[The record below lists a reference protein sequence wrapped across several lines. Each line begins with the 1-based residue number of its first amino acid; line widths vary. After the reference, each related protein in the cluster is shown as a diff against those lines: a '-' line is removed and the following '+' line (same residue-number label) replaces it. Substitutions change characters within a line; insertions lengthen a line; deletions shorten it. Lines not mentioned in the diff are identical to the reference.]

1 MERTINRQAGVT
13 LVELMI
19 SLLLGL
25 LIAIGLATLFSQN
38 KRSFYQNEDLARMME
53 DGRFALQELAR
64 DIGMAGFYAELASP
78 AWQVDSNLDG
88 APNCRRADA
97 VTANWANPGL
107 RVGVQ
112 DDGVPV
118 AATPFSVSWT
128 YALFPRGLDGF
139 SPEQGTLAVANNATA
154 ANATAEF
161 PCLASVANLQADS
174 DVVYTKRVAGA
185 PSNTLDGDRVYVARR
200 GPATGVL
207 ALGSTITASIPKTAG
222 DPLENDWEFQ
232 PKVYYVRNIPT
243 DINLDGTTD
252 LDVPTLCRM
261 VLNPGPVFEEDCIAQ
276 GIERFQIEWGVDSD
290 GDGDANAY
298 VSALD
303 ASLANAAVPDPNEVV
318 SARIHVLARSIRPDP
333 TYTNTKTYTFADL
346 PAYTPDDAFYR
357 RLFSTTVLVR
367 NVQGMNSLA
376 F

>member
-1 MERTINRQAGVT
+1 MMTRTINRQAGVT

-25 LIAIGLATLFSQN
+25 LIAIGLATLFAQN
-38 KRSFYQNEDLARMME
+38 KRSFYQNEDLARLME

-64 DIGMAGFYAELASP
+64 DIGMAGFYAELSSP
-78 AWQVDSNLDG
+78 SWQVDANLNG
-88 APNCRRADA
+88 AADCRAAAA
-97 VTANWANPGL
+97 VTTNWANPGL
-107 RVGVQ
+107 RVSN
-112 DDGVPV
+112 
-118 AATPFSVSWT
+118 APFTVSWT
-128 YALFPRGLDGF
+128 YAVFPRGLDGF
-139 SPEQGTLAVANNATA
+139 TPEQASLAVANNATA
-154 ANATAEF
+154 ATAAAEF
-161 PCLASVANLQADS
+161 PCLAGLANLQPGS
-174 DVVYTKRVAGA
+174 DVVFTKRVAGA
-185 PSNTLDGDRVYVARR
+185 STDTALVGNRVYVARR

-207 ALGSTITASIPKTAG
+207 ALGATITASVPKTAG
-222 DPLENDWEFQ
+222 DPLENDWEYQ

-243 DINLDGTTD
+243 DINLDGTAD

-261 VLNPGPVFEEDCIAQ
+261 VLNPGPAFGEDCIAQ
-276 GIERFQIEWGVDSD
+276 GIESFQIEWGVDTD

-303 ASLANAAVPDPNEVV
+303 ASLTNVALPDPNEVV
-318 SARIHVLARSIRPDP
+318 SARIHVLARSVRPDP
-333 TYTNTKTYTFADL
+333 TYTNTKTYTFADVVVD
-346 PAYTPDDAFYR
+346 PADDAFYR

>member
-78 AWQVDSNLDG
+78 SWQVDANLNG
-88 APNCRRADA
+88 APDCRAAGA
-97 VTANWANPGL
+97 VTTNWANPGL
-107 RVGVQ
+107 RVSN
-112 DDGVPV
+112 
-118 AATPFSVSWT
+118 APFTVSWT

-139 SPEQGTLAVANNATA
+139 TPEQATLAVANNATA
-154 ANATAEF
+154 ANAAAEF
-161 PCLASVANLQADS
+161 PCLTGLANLQADS
-174 DVVYTKRVAGA
+174 DVIYTKRVAGA
-185 PSNTLDGDRVYVARR
+185 PSNTLDGNRVYIARR
-200 GPATGVL
+200 GPAQGVL

-243 DINLDGTTD
+243 DINLDGTAD

-261 VLNPGPVFEEDCIAQ
+261 VLNPGPVFGEDCIAQ

-303 ASLANAAVPDPNEVV
+303 ASLTNVAVPDPNEVV

-346 PAYTPDDAFYR
+346 PAYTPNDAFYR